1 MTTHET
7 EGHSPYLAEHVRDA
21 LAASSTA
28 ELGVD
33 VAVTSGG
40 VYLTGTVGSDGHRDE
55 VARVAADAAEG
66 LPVHNDVV
74 VIHADPDNDVE
85 VLS

>member
-1 MTTHET
+1 MTSDDTT
-7 EGHSPYLAEHVRDA
+7 HSPYLAQHVRDA
-21 LAASSTA
+21 LAGAETA

-33 VAVTSGG
+33 VAVTPGG
-40 VYLTGTVGSDGHRDE
+40 VYLTGTVASDDHRDGIG
-55 VARVAADAAEG
+55 RVAASAAEG

-74 VIHADPDNDVE
+74 VVHADPDNEIE